1 MKLWKIPPHDAPPA
15 DEGTIQAWYRKR
27 QAIYPCVLIGVVLLV
42 AGFFL
47 KNTWAGK
54 LLAVAAA
61 VLAFVVKSLNTS
73 CQTCPQRV
81 YQCSC
86 PKHPSRL
93 YLRALRIYHPR
104 PAITCVN

>member
-1 MKLWKIPPHDAPPA
+1 MKWWKIPPHDAPPA

-42 AGFFL
+42 AGLFL

-73 CQTCPQRV
+73 CQTCPHCGYTSVPAQNIRHGFTCERCG
-81 YQCSC
+81 YTI
-86 PKHPSRL
+86 PD
-93 YLRALRIYHPR
+93 LR
-104 PAITCVN
+104 